1 MEFST
6 IGFQLLKESRGFS
19 EKNCL
24 KIGSKWHSKETECQ
38 RHNKSPKVLG
48 YKTKSWSCVHF
59 WRNTLNIAFQYSLD
73 CDFSLPGFSAVEFS
87 FSGGLD

>member
-48 YKTKSWSCVHF
+48 YKTKS
-59 WRNTLNIAFQYSLD
+59 
-73 CDFSLPGFSAVEFS
+73 
-87 FSGGLD
+87 

>member
-1 MEFST
+1 M
-6 IGFQLLKESRGFS
+6 KEAVPYSWLSKS
-19 EKNCL
+19 ELTDNL
-24 KIGSKWHSKETECQ
+24 QSQETHPVCE
-38 RHNKSPKVLG
+38 
-48 YKTKSWSCVHF
+48 HF